1 MAIVKSVVQVNNGN
15 TGWTK
20 THVLNALEQTFA
32 NLGFND
38 GSQVNGVACT
48 TLAPTSTT
56 PYGVSNANE
65 SWRFCGG
72 YAAESYLTSV
82 TKSYQVT
89 TSGNSYLMRE
99 FFGPSYISTNDQ
111 LTINRHGLTTGAPI
125 VASGVTSIST
135 STGSLTNSTTYYAIV
150 IDVNN
155 IKLATSSGDAS
166 SGIAIDITNNYNS
179 PNIRFTKPDYV
190 THPNITLYQSDTL
203 YFEYVNITGH
213 PLYLTDTAG
222 AYSTNRV
229 LNTTNYNAVSYRNQ
243 PTGQGNTSGNLS
255 WDTNGWKQGSYYYIC
270 QNHSSMTGT
279 ITVLPNTYTYAVT
292 MGYNFPYWDYTVPS
306 SGSRS
311 SLTVR
316 VYRFP
321 RVYSYP
327 GYVAAIQILSTT
339 SSGWSNDE
347 VFTIPGNQIG
357 GATSTN
363 DIVFGVN
370 NSTTPSIKVTNLGAG
385 ANFYQKFTNQSKAIL
400 KVVNNV
406 SKTYGT
412 TYYGFVFDPNSDYL
426 MKITSGTSWQHLNYD
441 PNSSVAANSG
451 TWGGIT
457 GLDFSTAS
465 ARNFDYGNM
474 AVTELIY
481 CSSTTPTAYP
491 LKIVTYKAQ
500 SPQDTNFALVQFIHT
515 INAIDTPYATFF
527 IHRGTNFGNDVWDL
541 DNVFQGSYTLIAPDA
556 GEGIRFSTRL
566 PTSYSTSEGNSNVN
580 YAIKREAFYGYA
592 RDGGDYNGGIISWS
606 IKNNVYNENETDVF
620 AYYGSERVSIALAYY
635 RNSSYDNISFSN
647 TSTTDNKNDFQTLY
661 SVSSNANY
669 YRPIKGLPL
678 STTLA
683 PVPYYLPDDFTAI
696 QFAVTPGA
704 TAFRPGDT
712 ITVSGSEI
720 YEIVLASYT
729 TNQTTFDGISQNTS
743 KGIAFCARTT

>member
-56 PYGVSNANE
+56 PYSVTSVNE

-82 TKSYQVT
+82 TKKYQVT

-99 FFGPSYISTNDQ
+99 FFEPSSISSNDQ
-111 LTINRHGLTTGAPI
+111 VTINRHGLTTGAPI
-125 VASGVTSIST
+125 VASGNTIINI
-135 STGSLTNSTTYYAIV
+135 STGSLTNDTTYYAIV

-155 IKLATSSGDAS
+155 IKLATSSENAS
-166 SGIAIDITNNYNS
+166 SGIAIDITNTYNS
-179 PNIRFTKPDYV
+179 PSFRFTKLDYV
-190 THPNITLYQSDTL
+190 THPNITLYQSDIL
-203 YFEYVNITGH
+203 YFELNVTGH
-213 PLYLTDTAG
+213 PFYLTDTAG

-229 LNTTNYNAVSYRNQ
+229 LNTTNFNAISYRNQ

-255 WDTNGWKQGSYYYIC
+255 WDTAGWKQGSYYYIC

-279 ITVLPNTYTYAVT
+279 ITVLPNTYTYATVI
-292 MGYNFPYWDYTVPS
+292 GYNFPYWDYTVPS

-321 RVYSYP
+321 RNYSYP

-412 TYYGFVFDPNSDYL
+412 TYYGFAFDPNSDYL

-457 GLDFSTAS
+457 GLDFSPVS
-465 ARNFDYGNM
+465 NRNFDYASM
-474 AVTELIY
+474 SVTELTY
-481 CSSTTPTAYP
+481 CSSATPTAYP

-500 SPQDTNFALVQFIHT
+500 TPQDTNFALVQFIHT

-541 DNVFQGSYTLIAPDA
+541 DNVFQGSYTQISPDE
-556 GEGIRFSTRL
+556 GEGIKFSTRL
-566 PTSYSTSEGNSNVN
+566 PTSYSTSETNASNT

-592 RDGGDYNGGIISWS
+592 RDGGDNNGGTISWS
-606 IKNNVYNENETDVF
+606 IKNNVYNENETDLF
-620 AYYGSERVSIALAYY
+620 PYYNNTKVSMAIPYY

-647 TSTTDNKNDFQTLY
+647 TGTTDNKNDFQTLY

-678 STTLA
+678 ATNLA

>member
-1 MAIVKSVVQVNNGN
+1 MAILKSVVQVNNGN

-20 THVLNALEQTFA
+20 TNVLNALETTFA

-38 GSQVNGVACT
+38 GSQVNGVACA

-56 PYGVSNANE
+56 PYSVNSANE

-72 YAAESYLTSV
+72 YAAESYLPSV
-82 TKSYQVT
+82 DKYYQVT
-89 TSGNSYLMRE
+89 TSGNSYLMRQ
-99 FFGPSYISTNDQ
+99 FFWSSNISTNDQ
-111 LTINRHGLTTGAPI
+111 VTINRHELTTGDPI
-125 VASGVTSIST
+125 VASGNTTINT
-135 STGSLTNSTTYYAIV
+135 STGSLTNNTTYYAIV

-166 SGIAIDITNNYNS
+166 SGIAIDITNNYSN
-179 PNIRFTKPDYV
+179 PNFRFTKPNYV
-190 THPNITLYQSDTL
+190 THPNITVYQSDAI
-203 YFEYVNITGH
+203 YFELNVTGH
-213 PLYLTDTAG
+213 PFYLTDTAG

-229 LNTTNYNAVSYRNQ
+229 LNTTNYNAISYRSQ
-243 PTGQGNTSGNLS
+243 PSGQGNTSGYVS
-255 WDTNGWKQGSYYYIC
+255 WSTTGWKQGNYYYVC

-279 ITVLPNTYTYAVT
+279 ITVLPNTYTYSTVI
-292 MGYNFPYWDYTVPS
+292 GYNFPYWDYTVPS

-316 VYRFP
+316 VHRFP
-321 RVYSYP
+321 RTSSYP

-400 KVVNNV
+400 KVVND
-406 SKTYGT
+406 SGKTYGT
-412 TYYGFVFDPNSDYL
+412 TYYGFAFDPANDYQI
-426 MKITSGTSWQHLNYD
+426 KITSGTSWQHLNYD
-441 PNSSVAANSG
+441 PNSSAAANSG
-451 TWGGIT
+451 AWGGIN
-457 GLDFSTAS
+457 GLDISAQNSRSFSYSGTNS
-465 ARNFDYGNM
+465 YVLNF
-474 AVTELIY
+474 

-500 SPQDTNFALVQFIHT
+500 SPQDTNFAVIQFVHT
-515 INAIDTPYATFF
+515 INAIDTPYLTFF
-527 IHRGTNFGNDVWDL
+527 VHRGTNFGNGIWDL
-541 DNVFQGSYTLIAPDA
+541 DNVFQGCYTTISP
-556 GEGIRFSTRL
+556 GEREGIRFSTKS
-566 PTSYSTSEGNSNVN
+566 PSTYSPAENPGYDAYT
-580 YAIKREAFYGYA
+580 IKREAFYGYM
-592 RDGGDYNGGIISWS
+592 RDGNDLVDGSLGWAIQ
-606 IKNNVYNENETDVF
+606 NNVYNDNANDEKGFYTYGTNEV
-620 AYYGSERVSIALAYY
+620 LPYY
-635 RNSSYDNISFSN
+635 RNSSYDKIPVSN

-661 SVSSNANY
+661 SVASNANY
-669 YRPIKGLPL
+669 YRPIKGLPI
-678 STTLA
+678 SVNLA

-720 YEIVLASYT
+720 YEIVIASYT